1 MKLCALLSTAAVSAA
16 MCLAAS
22 TASAQITGKVSLDGQ
37 APEPKQ
43 ISMAANPQCAAAHP
57 NPVLEESI
65 VAGDGGELAN
75 VVINVKA
82 PEGKELKG
90 EMPKD
95 PVVLDQKGCQYVPH
109 VVAMMVGQDLVIK
122 NSDNFLHNVH
132 SLAIDNTPFNF
143 GQPTKDQKGA
153 SRGKDIKTAER
164 FQIKCDVHPWMT
176 IHVNAFEHPFF
187 AVSNEKGEFSLPT
200 KGLEDGKYTL
210 EIWQETLAAEPMTKE
225 VMVKGGKATVEEIK
239 IPAKAA
245 ARGNAVEGDAKLA
258 SAKTGETKSCCTVK
272 SKAQAIASA
281 AAAAAK

>member
-1 MKLCALLSTAAVSAA
+1 MKLSALLSTAAVSAV

-43 ISMAANPQCAAAHP
+43 IAMGSNPQCAAAHP

-65 VAGDGGELAN
+65 VAGDKGELAN

-122 NSDNFLHNVH
+122 NDDNFLHNVH

-164 FQIKCDVHPWMT
+164 FQIKCDVHPWMMA
-176 IHVNAFEHPFF
+176 HVNAFEHPFF
-187 AVSNEKGEFSLPT
+187 AVTDAKGQFSIPT
-200 KGLEDGKYTL
+200 KGLENGTYTL
-210 EIWQETLAAEPMTKE
+210 EIWQEKLAAEPITQEIE
-225 VMVKGGKATVEEIK
+225 VKDGKGTVGEIM
-239 IPAKAA
+239 IPANAN
-245 ARGNAVEGDAKLA
+245 ARADDVNADVKLA
-258 SAKTGETKSCCTVK
+258 SAESKADGACCTAK

-281 AAAAAK
+281 AAAAGK

>member
-1 MKLCALLSTAAVSAA
+1 MKLTALLSAAALSAGL
-16 MCLAAS
+16 CLATAS
-22 TASAQITGKVSLDGQ
+22 TASAQITGTVKLDGP
-37 APEPKQ
+37 APEPQQ
-43 ISMAANPQCAAAHP
+43 INMAANPQCAAAHP

-65 VAGDGGELAN
+65 VAGDNGELAN
-75 VVINVKA
+75 VVVSVKA

-90 EMPKD
+90 DVPKD

-122 NSDNFLHNVH
+122 NDDNFLHNVH

-164 FQIKCDVHPWMT
+164 FPVKCDVHPWMMA
-176 IHVNAFEHPFF
+176 HVNVFEHPFF
-187 AVSNEKGEFSLPT
+187 AVSNEKGEFSIPT
-200 KGLEDGKYTL
+200 KGLEDGTYTL
-210 EIWQETLAAEPMTKE
+210 EIWQEKLAPEPLTKE
-225 VMVKGGKATVEEIK
+225 ITVKGGKATVEEIK

-245 ARGNAVEGDAKLA
+245 ALGNSVEGAAKLA
-258 SAKTGETKSCCTVK
+258 SAKTGETKSCCTPK

-281 AAAAAK
+281 AAAAK